1 MCHTKYHITYYRYI
15 HSMYPTYLITYIYIY
30 ILHIDLYM
38 YSILCVYTFYVH
50 TAVSLSGIC
59 CEKSALSCSQ

>member
-1 MCHTKYHITYYRYI
+1 
-15 HSMYPTYLITYIYIY
+15 MYPTYLITYIY

-59 CEKSALSCSQ
+59 WEKSALSCSQ